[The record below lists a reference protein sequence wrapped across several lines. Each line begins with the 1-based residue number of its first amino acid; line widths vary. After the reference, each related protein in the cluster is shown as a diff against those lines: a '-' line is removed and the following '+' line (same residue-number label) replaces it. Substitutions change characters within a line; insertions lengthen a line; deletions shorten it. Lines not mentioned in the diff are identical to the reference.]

1 MNAGSE
7 VSVRDGRPAST
18 GEGDGRRQQSKRYPE
33 DPGCDDRTRIPE
45 ASKHEKAPFLKGPP
59 GLKTLAALAMQP
71 RRWYGSVMGKSSIAK
86 HLQAGAGSAAALE
99 LGRRVR
105 ERRLAIGMT
114 QAELAAPLS
123 RAFVS
128 AVEKGHALPSLGAL
142 WLFAGRLGIGVGN
155 LVDGVNGVATPEYT
169 AFHDDRTIHAEPGN
183 RRRPT
188 TASHRR

>member
-1 MNAGSE
+1 M
-7 VSVRDGRPAST
+7 
-18 GEGDGRRQQSKRYPE
+18 
-33 DPGCDDRTRIPE
+33 
-45 ASKHEKAPFLKGPP
+45 KGPP

-71 RRWYGSVMGKSSIAK
+71 PKWYGSAMGKSSIAK
-86 HLQAGAGSAAALE
+86 QLRAGAGSTAALE

-105 ERRLAIGMT
+105 ERRLAVGMT
-114 QAELAAPLS
+114 QSELAAPLS

-142 WLFAGRLGIGVGN
+142 WLFAARLGIGVGN

-169 AFHDDRTIHAEPGN
+169 ASHDDRTIHAEPGSSH
-183 RRRPT
+183 RPT